1 MAGSIKFSLI
11 LATVDRVTELERFLD
26 SLDRQTFR
34 DFELFVVDQN
44 TDDRLVPIL
53 ASYRRAL
60 YHQASAQ
67 RAGALA
73 RA

>member
-11 LATVDRVTELERFLD
+11 LATVDRVAELERFLD
-26 SLDRQTFR
+26 KSGSSDVSRFR
-34 DFELFVVDQN
+34 TVRRRPEYRRSAR
-44 TDDRLVPIL
+44 TDSRIV
-53 ASYRRAL
+53 SRAL